1 MRKGGVDLVEHLA
14 CLPVASK
21 QNPMSQAAVS
31 FFPNMLLRGQ
41 SPHSRF
47 PSGVNPVKGGLG
59 ESEAMIEKQRQTAT
73 GTKELEGHVQ
83 DLEDVEDLENVH
95 KGHPENVLLEGHPED
110 VQLVGR
116 AQAGDAK
123 AFDALVLK
131 HTGKLYGLVFHM
143 TSNHDDTNDLLQ
155 DIWTKVYRS
164 LAGFRG
170 ASRFTTWLH
179 SIAVNMS
186 INFIKRRARRRAL
199 SFEEANPS
207 ENGEIGPA
215 ETLLV
220 SHHTPRTEASLG
232 ELQQRLTEALDQL
245 TPDHRAVVT
254 MFDIQGMPHAEIS
267 KILGVSEGTIRSRL
281 FYAHRQ
287 LQSYLSDFHT
297 QMTEK

>member
-1 MRKGGVDLVEHLA
+1 
-14 CLPVASK
+14 
-21 QNPMSQAAVS
+21 MSQAAVS
-31 FFPNMLLRGQ
+31 FYPNLLLRGSSSQ
-41 SPHSRF
+41 SRL
-47 PSGVNPVKGGLG
+47 PSCVNPVKGGVRG
-59 ESEAMIEKQRQTAT
+59 INEAMLEEPRKTLAIAGKPE
-73 GTKELEGHVQ
+73 EPLEGAEPLEGFGAEPLEGFGAVPLEANVAVNVEAHQ
-83 DLEDVEDLENVH
+83 EDV
-95 KGHPENVLLEGHPED
+95 LL
-110 VQLVGR
+110 VNR

-131 HTGKLYGLVFHM
+131 HTSKLYGLVYHM

-199 SFEEANPS
+199 SFEEAAPG
-207 ENGEIGPA
+207 EVGEIGPA
-215 ETLLV
+215 EVLLV
-220 SHHTPRTEASLG
+220 SPHTPRTEASLA
-232 ELQQRLTEALDQL
+232 ELQQRLSEALDQL

-254 MFDIQGMPHAEIS
+254 MFDIQGMAHAEIS
-267 KILGVSEGTIRSRL
+267 KILGVSEGTVRSRL

-297 QMTEK
+297 QMTDK